1 MDQPV
6 SFLPPI
12 QVSKSYDW
20 LMDTPPNTQPSTH
33 PAHNK
38 INEPISP
45 PDDRPSEH
53 RLPPYRQLKNP
64 PFIAPPRTSSIKSQS
79 NPQRGL
85 YPVVIPQPSSLTRI
99 MMPSPPVSPRTPTFS
114 AGQRTSASSFG
125 STSTST
131 STSSSASS
139 TYKPDRQVF
148 MKQWMRILDDAER
161 MVVRGEMEKDR
172 GRNL

>member
-1 MDQPV
+1 MDQSV
-6 SFLPPI
+6 CFLPPI

-20 LMDTPPNTQPSTH
+20 LMDTQPNTQPNTH
-33 PAHNK
+33 PTHK
-38 INEPISP
+38 MNEPLSP
-45 PDDRPSEH
+45 PDDQPPS
-53 RLPPYRQLKNP
+53 YRQIKSP
-64 PFIAPPRTSSIKSQS
+64 TFMAPPRTSSIKSQ
-79 NPQRGL
+79 PQRGL
-85 YPVVIPQPSSLTRI
+85 HPVVIPQPSPLTRI

-114 AGQRTSASSFG
+114 PGQRTSASSFG

-131 STSSSASS
+131 SSASTLSTSTSSSGSS